1 MALRYSRRYIGSAKR
16 GIPLS
21 CLMWENRRHLSVH
34 AHLEQ
39 PSFPTRKVLK
49 HNEPEH
55 TITIVAD
62 LEILSSPEA
71 DCPC

>member
-1 MALRYSRRYIGSAKR
+1 
-16 GIPLS
+16 
-21 CLMWENRRHLSVH
+21 MWENRRHLSVH

-39 PSFPTRKVLK
+39 PLIPIKVLK
-49 HNEPEH
+49 HNAH
-55 TITIVAD
+55 IAHTIVAN

>member
-1 MALRYSRRYIGSAKR
+1 
-16 GIPLS
+16 
-21 CLMWENRRHLSVH
+21 MWENRRHLSVH

-39 PSFPTRKVLK
+39 PLIPIKVLR
-49 HNEPEH
+49 HNEPIAH
-55 TITIVAD
+55 TIVAN